1 MPLGLGF
8 TVCLPALFSPSFV
21 GLPLKQFLALQ
32 WEDGCQQCHGY
43 ILPSAERFINWT
55 VLTKVPELS
64 LTGSHWVTCL
74 SLKMLLKCSD
84 WQSPGH
90 VSLPTTGGRILS
102 SRATGIGES
111 GKGLLQKWRCCGQK
125 KEEWTLGW

>member
-64 LTGSHWVTCL
+64 LNWF
-74 SLKMLLKCSD
+74 SLGHMPVPENAAKML
-84 WQSPGH
+84 
-90 VSLPTTGGRILS
+90 
-102 SRATGIGES
+102 
-111 GKGLLQKWRCCGQK
+111 
-125 KEEWTLGW
+125 